1 MLRTL
6 SLLADAAL
14 AVGLQLGAALA
25 LTTIAPLIL
34 HALTFSDLR
43 PPTPLLHN
51 PCCVVGLERSLVGV
65 GQTFADAAPLRFAA
79 QLRRQ
84 RRQRR
89 QLERLRGLARS
100 SHPGRTCNSS
110 RADQGPG
117 TDTVAYKFRLLIRG
131 RLSRGSATLV
141 EKRQLSH
148 SSHCQIA

>member
-84 RRQRR
+84 RRQ
-89 QLERLRGLARS
+89 LERLRGLARS

-110 RADQGPG
+110 RADQEPA
-117 TDTVAYKFRLLIRG
+117 TDIVAYKFRYTGL
-131 RLSRGSATLV
+131 
-141 EKRQLSH
+141 KP
-148 SSHCQIA
+148 

>member
-110 RADQGPG
+110 RADQEPA
-117 TDTVAYKFRLLIRG
+117 TDTVAYKFRCRDTTNRKG
-131 RLSRGSATLV
+131 RV
-141 EKRQLSH
+141 PW
-148 SSHCQIA
+148 